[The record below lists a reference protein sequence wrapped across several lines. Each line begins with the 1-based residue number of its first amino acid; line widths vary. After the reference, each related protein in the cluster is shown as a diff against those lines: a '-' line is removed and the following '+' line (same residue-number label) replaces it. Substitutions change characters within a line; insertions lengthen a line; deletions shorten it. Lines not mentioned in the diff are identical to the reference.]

1 MGNPIQIV
9 NERTSAVVASAV
21 ELADTR
27 AARNRGLLGRD
38 RLEPGSALVI
48 SPCLAV
54 HTAFMRFAIDVVFVD
69 RNGCVVRMVRHLTPW
84 RMAAAWRARRVIEL
98 PAGELHARDVRVGDR
113 LYLAMADADGR
124 LSASS
129 PAVEV
134 SFRSTASKPACS
146 GS

>member
-1 MGNPIQIV
+1 MGNPIHIV

-54 HTAFMRFAIDVVFVD
+54 HTAFMRFAIDVVFLD
-69 RNGCVVRMVRHLTPW
+69 RDGRVLKVVRDLQPW
-84 RMAAAWRARRVIEL
+84 RVALAPRAHAVIEL
-98 PAGELHARDVRVGDR
+98 AGGRLESREVSVGDR
-113 LYLAMADADGR
+113 FYLAPF
-124 LSASS
+124 SAVVGAGTSTSS
-129 PAVEV
+129 LID
-134 SFRSTASKPACS
+134 SLRMTAAKP
-146 GS
+146 